1 MNPDTNSQNVPSGSS
16 TTFSL
21 KNIFFCFFFKQATRS
36 LQHEE
41 PTQPATPAGAA
52 SDAAHH
58 PSGEGEQLPPPPP
71 PQPSSPHC
79 RALASSPDLPP
90 RSHPSHGL
98 SYSATPLQ
106 RQWDTVGLCSL
117 HFVALC
123 NCVVREKKTAA
134 RFLKRKSFTKN
145 LQ

>member
-21 KNIFFCFFFKQATRS
+21 KKILFFKQATRS
-36 LQHEE
+36 LQHEDE

-58 PSGEGEQLPPPPP
+58 PSGEGEQLTPPPP
-71 PQPSSPHC
+71 PQPSSPRC

-106 RQWDTVGLCSL
+106 RQ
-117 HFVALC
+117 
-123 NCVVREKKTAA
+123 
-134 RFLKRKSFTKN
+134 
-145 LQ
+145 